1 MLDPLSLLPERDG
14 GEPLYREGF
23 TEITT
28 SKELRAFLANR
39 TETDALAELVEGDR
53 LGMKRRTKEWLQSR
67 CYLLDRRRLILD
79 SLAKIV
85 AAGPTLE
92 ESDALGVWI
101 DQRIENAARV
111 LLEVDAQEARQRRP
125 LEEPFEP
132 RLLFLMGTLAFRG
145 DEVRRAIVAANEL
158 RSGERHVFY
167 NCFVIGC
174 GFERY
179 EEQEGIKAEH
189 ARSLLIRAVD
199 KLSAAVG
206 DV

>member
-14 GEPLYREGF
+14 GEPLYRVGF

>member
-1 MLDPLSLLPERDG
+1 M
-14 GEPLYREGF
+14 YREGF
-23 TEITT
+23 AEITT
-28 SKELRAFLANR
+28 TKELRAFLADR

-53 LGMKRRTKEWLQSR
+53 LAMKRRTKEWLQSR

-92 ESDALGVWI
+92 ESDVLGVWI
-101 DQRIENAARV
+101 DQRIENAAQV
-111 LLEVDAQEARQRRP
+111 LFEVDAKSA
-125 LEEPFEP
+125 LDVIEEPFEP

-145 DEVRRAIVAANEL
+145 DEVRRAVVAANEL
-158 RSGERHVFY
+158 RAGERHVFY

-174 GFERY
+174 GFDRY

-189 ARSLLIRAVD
+189 ARSLLMRAID